1 MIGGVHHEERS
12 ELARAMPAYEI
23 GEVLGR
29 GAFAVVY
36 AARHVQLRREVAIKR
51 LAPDLLRERAA
62 RERFAAEAR
71 LLASLD
77 HPHVVRVHD
86 YVEEEVV
93 CALVMERLHGGSLA
107 ERVQIDR
114 PSCVRACAIMV
125 AALYGLEHA
134 HRRGVLHR
142 DVKPDNVLFGEFDTV
157 KVVDFGI
164 AKVIGAKGTRL
175 TATAAILGTPA
186 FMAPEQVSSS
196 VGPLSAATDVWG
208 AGAVL
213 YELLAGEP
221 PFSREGDLGEVL
233 FQRITES
240 PRPLHALVSD
250 VPPAVADAVMR
261 SLARH
266 PADRHPT
273 ASAFARA
280 LEDAVGHGLLTGTG
294 IPVHRSASGPAD
306 GGTATLAGTTDALAA
321 APPTARETAGAA
333 PSLRTALVALRVHR
347 RWTLLL
353 VAALAAVGTSVVLAL
368 SSGGGAGGGGG
379 SRSGGGG
386 GSSDALAALPKPPPG
401 WPKTMALGTEDPR
414 GEPANLAKL
423 LKGGGLAYQAFGINP
438 PGAHED
444 PAKPYAAWFASEA
457 HRHGLLPYAAFYQ
470 LRTLGQPPGHDG
482 QAPQLRAT
490 FRDRSLMQTYWRNVR
505 RFLRALGSAAVPAA
519 VVVEPSV
526 WALMEADL
534 APSGALPNRVS
545 VHVSDVGLTELRSL
559 PDTLPGL
566 ARGWLALRNRYARK
580 VQLGYGVTDYGT
592 GFDISRQV
600 WPHRTLVA
608 AARAAGQFYMDLT
621 IFDFA
626 SLEIAYDEEG
636 QDPNRLMVYS
646 PAEKDGVVTFVREFV
661 RTTKMP
667 MVLDSVPRGNSVM
680 KTIDDDAFHWRD
692 SWVQW
697 LIGTDDFS
705 GLTKLRDAGA
715 IGIAFGVGNGNERN
729 ATCFCDAAKDG
740 VTNDGRRGRPATSAD
755 DDGGYFAQRAAALR
769 RAGGLALV
777 R

>member
-1 MIGGVHHEERS
+1 MNGGVRHDERS
-12 ELARAMPAYEI
+12 ELARALPAYEI
-23 GEVLGR
+23 GEMLGR

-36 AARHVQLRREVAIKR
+36 AARHIRLRREVAIKR
-51 LAPDLLRERAA
+51 LAPELLRERGA
-62 RERFAAEAR
+62 RERFGAEAR

-86 YVEEEVV
+86 YVEEEEV

-107 ERVQIDR
+107 ERAQIDR
-114 PSCVRACAIMV
+114 PSCARACAIVV
-125 AALYGLEHA
+125 AVLYGLEHA

-142 DVKPDNVLFGEFDTV
+142 DVKPDNVLFGESDTV

-164 AKVIGAKGTRL
+164 AKVIGAQGTRL
-175 TATAAILGTPA
+175 TTTAAVLGTPA

-208 AGAVL
+208 AGAML

-221 PFSREGDLGEVL
+221 PFSREGDLGKVL
-233 FQRITES
+233 LQRITDG
-240 PRPLHALVSD
+240 PRPLRALDPD
-250 VPPAVADAVMR
+250 VPPSVADAVMR
-261 SLARH
+261 SLARD

-280 LEDAVGHGLLTGTG
+280 LEDAVGRGPLARSG
-294 IPVHRSASGPAD
+294 IPVHRSVGGPAD
-306 GGTATLAGTTDALAA
+306 GGTATLAGTTGALAA
-321 APPTARETAGAA
+321 APSTAGETEGVA
-333 PSLRTALVALRVHR
+333 PPPRTTPVALRFRR
-347 RWTLLL
+347 RWTLLM
-353 VAALAAVGTSVVLAL
+353 AALAAVGSSVVLAL
-368 SSGGGAGGGGG
+368 STGGGSGDGGG

-386 GSSDALAALPKPPPG
+386 GSSDALAALPAPPPG

-423 LKGGGLAYQAFGINP
+423 LKDGGLAYQAFGIP
-438 PGAHED
+438 RPGAHED
-444 PAKPYAAWFASEA
+444 PTKPYATWFASEA

-470 LRTLGQPPGHDG
+470 LRALGRPRGHDG
-482 QAPQLRAT
+482 EAPQLRET
-490 FRDRSLMQTYWRNVR
+490 FRNRSLMRTYWRNVR

-526 WALMEADL
+526 WALMEHQL
-534 APSGALPNRVS
+534 ATFSAPPDSVY
-545 VHVSDVGLTELRSL
+545 VHVSDVGLKELRDL

-566 ARGWLALRNRYARK
+566 ARGWLALRNRYARN

-592 GFDISRQV
+592 GFDISHQV

-608 AARAAGQFYMDLT
+608 AARAAGQFYMDLKV
-621 IFDFA
+621 FDFA

-636 QDPNRLMVYS
+636 KDSNRLYVYS

-661 RTTKMP
+661 RTTKMR

-680 KTIDDDAFHWRD
+680 KTIDDKDFHWRD

-697 LIGTDDFS
+697 LMGTDDFN
-705 GLTKLRDAGA
+705 GLRKLRDAGA
-715 IGIAFGVGNGNERN
+715 IGVAFGVGHTRN
-729 ATCFCDAAKDG
+729 AATCFCDAANDG
-740 VTNDGRRGRPATSAD
+740 VTNDGRRGTVATSAD

-769 RAGGLALV
+769 RAGGIALA